1 MVQNDVKPEAETP
14 CESRLHVQ
22 ERRHVHGRRSSRFPG
37 GKIWDFYWHR
47 KQLQCNWK
55 FRDFNLPEF
64 LRGTSKNDK
73 KIVELEGIGP
83 IPNDENKRTVLSL
96 SQPTVHTVQIKSKGN
111 KFTCDNHCPRF
122 KECTM
127 SCMRHSLSQ
136 GEWVIKEHEV
146 KQYGVSVVYETWYQK
161 CQIEL
166 TPKRKPPSFDNE
178 SD

>member
-1 MVQNDVKPEAETP
+1 MVDDLADSQGARSET
-14 CESRLHVQ
+14 
-22 ERRHVHGRRSSRFPG
+22 F
-37 GKIWDFYWHR
+37 IDIANN
-47 KQLQCNWK
+47 CNAIGN
-55 FRDFNLPEF
+55 FDDFNLPEF
-64 LRGTSKNDK
+64 LRGAWKNAN

-83 IPNDENKRTVLSL
+83 FPNDENKRSVLSL

-146 KQYGVSVVYETWYQK
+146 KQYGAFVVYVNTQYVPTLSLLHIK
-161 CQIEL
+161 LAIL
-166 TPKRKPPSFDNE
+166 GNS
-178 SD
+178 